1 MRCRCNVQERTSGR
15 GARSLLAGLRIE
27 AMAQA
32 RPLEVRDLRR
42 VGSDLRLLLRPAAA

>member
-1 MRCRCNVQERTSGR
+1 VRCRWNVRERTSGR
-15 GARSLLAGLRIE
+15 SARPLLTGLGIE

-42 VGSDLRLLLRPAAA
+42 VGSDLRLLLRPATA

>member
-1 MRCRCNVQERTSGR
+1 MRERTSGR
-15 GARSLLAGLRIE
+15 GVRPLLAGLGIE